1 MKMQKVLS
9 APASELKK
17 QLVIKMKFAAVDLI
31 LK

>member
-9 APASELKK
+9 APASELKE